1 MFKDVG
7 KRALLFALILGL
19 LTAGGIY
26 FYLASLSKEAEV
38 KTAPVVVVVRNI
50 PGRTILRSE
59 SLEVQQIPRELV
71 HARALTSLEEARG
84 RIALVPLVAGEQL
97 LADRVAGGEGAT
109 GDLAYRIKP
118 GQRAITIAANEISG
132 VAGLVQPGNY
142 IDVLVTLEKDDYG
155 RDATKT
161 ILQNRLVLAVDSQMS
176 QRSAE
181 QSTTVKH
188 YTLEVSPGEAEVLT
202 FAEEK
207 GKLKVVLR
215 SQGDQKSAET
225 GGAGFA
231 NL

>member
-1 MFKDVG
+1 
-7 KRALLFALILGL
+7 
-19 LTAGGIY
+19 
-26 FYLASLSKEAEV
+26 
-38 KTAPVVVVVRNI
+38 VVVRNI